1 MPPAASQLCSMLPP
15 PSCFHGP
22 FVVVDQVMELIKHCN
37 VSETGK
43 YLLKIILTTHC
54 SSFAQDLHLFGFI
67 FKGTILS
74 SNTENAKLFEYPRS
88 VHWVPKDNSTERAI
102 KKRGLGEDSEEDES
116 DKQPSGPPAN
126 DVYRKRQQK
135 RVK

>member
-43 YLLKIILTTHC
+43 Y
-54 SSFAQDLHLFGFI
+54 SFHIKAISI
-67 FKGTILS
+67 F
-74 SNTENAKLFEYPRS
+74 
-88 VHWVPKDNSTERAI
+88 
-102 KKRGLGEDSEEDES
+102 
-116 DKQPSGPPAN
+116 
-126 DVYRKRQQK
+126 
-135 RVK
+135 

>member
-22 FVVVDQVMELIKHCN
+22 FVVVDQIMELIKHCN
-37 VSETGK
+37 VSET
-43 YLLKIILTTHC
+43 
-54 SSFAQDLHLFGFI
+54 
-67 FKGTILS
+67 GTILS

-88 VHWVPKDNSTERAI
+88 VHWVPKDNSTERVI
-102 KKRGLGEDSEEDES
+102 KKRGLGEESEEDES